1 VSKYSFKELKVHMLT
16 ETLKI
21 LNKHGIKLDKRKGQ
35 NYLIDREVL
44 SQIVIFSDLSEDDTV
59 LEIGAG
65 IGTLTIPLAKKAGN
79 VIAIEQDR
87 RIAAI
92 LIKRL
97 KELNISNVKV
107 IIGDAT
113 KIDFPKFNKV
123 VSNLPYKIS
132 SPITFKI
139 LENPFEMAIL
149 MYQMEFAERM
159 IADPGDSNYSRL
171 SVMIDFYTK
180 VEMLFK
186 VSNDVFYPKPKVSS
200 AVIKLIPKEG
210 VEVDEFFIKITRALF
225 QHKRKKVRNALLDS
239 FHEIGNLDKNE
250 RKEFISNLDNEFMNQ
265 RVVNMTPENILKLS
279 KEIKNLFEVYKRE

>member
-1 VSKYSFKELKVHMLT
+1 MLT

-21 LNKHGIKLDKRKGQ
+21 LKKYGIKLDKRKGQ
-35 NYLIDREVL
+35 NYLIDKDVL
-44 SQIVIFSDLSEDDTV
+44 SRIITCAELSEGDTV

-65 IGTLTIPLAKKAGN
+65 IGTLTIPLAKNAGK

-87 RIAAI
+87 KIAAI

-97 KELNISNVKV
+97 KELNISNVEV
-107 IIGDAT
+107 IVGDAT
-113 KIDFPKFNKV
+113 KIDFPNFNKV

-139 LENPFEMAIL
+139 LENSFEMAVL

-159 IADPGDSNYSRL
+159 IAKPGDSNYSRL
-171 SVMIDFYTK
+171 SVMMHFYTN
-180 VEMLFK
+180 VQMLFK

-200 AVIKLIPKEG
+200 AVIKLIPRVD
-210 VEVDEFFIKITRALF
+210 VEVDEFFLKVTRALF
-225 QHKRKKVRNALLDS
+225 QHKRKKVRNALMDS

-250 RKEFISNLDNEFMNQ
+250 RKKIISKLDNETMAQ
-265 RVVNMTPENILKLS
+265 RVVTLEPENILKLS
-279 KEIKNLFEVYKRE
+279 KEIKNILC

>member
-1 VSKYSFKELKVHMLT
+1 MLT

-21 LNKHGIKLDKRKGQ
+21 LNKYGIKLDKRKGQ
-35 NYLIDREVL
+35 NYLIDSEVL
-44 SQIVIFSDLSEDDTV
+44 SQIIVCAELSEGDTV

-65 IGTLTIPLAKKAGN
+65 IGTLTIPLAKNAGK

-97 KELNISNVKV
+97 KELNISNVEV

-113 KIDFPKFNKV
+113 KIDFPNFNKV

-139 LENPFEMAIL
+139 LKNSFEIAVL

-159 IADPGDSNYSRL
+159 IANPGDSNYSRL
-171 SVMIDFYTK
+171 SVMMHFYAN
-180 VEMLFK
+180 VQMLFK

-200 AVIKLIPKEG
+200 AVIKLIPRDD
-210 VEVDEFFIKITRALF
+210 VVVDEFFLKVTRALF
-225 QHKRKKVRNALLDS
+225 QHKRKKVRNALMDS
-239 FHEIGNLDKNE
+239 FHEISNLDKNE
-250 RKEFISNLDNEFMNQ
+250 RKYIISKLDNETMTQ
-265 RVVNMTPENILKLS
+265 RVINLKPENILELS
-279 KEIKNLFEVYKRE
+279 KEIKNILW